1 MDVQEIE
8 VFMKFISII
17 LLCFCL
23 LGCKNESV
31 SLGNDTL
38 TKVEEIM
45 QQGNYIILD
54 VRTKE
59 EYNESHLIEAQ
70 NIPYDEI
77 DETVAL
83 DKEKTI
89 FVYCKSGV
97 RSKKAYDT
105 LKRLG
110 YTVYDLGAYD
120 SISLPKE

>member
-8 VFMKFISII
+8 FMKFISII

-59 EYNESHLIEAQ
+59 EYHESHLIEAQ

>member
-8 VFMKFISII
+8 FMKFISII

-110 YTVYDLGAYD
+110 YNVYDLGAYD